1 MPAAPSGTNAMAAP
15 RIDPLPGADTATSF
29 SPIGNEP
36 PLRWQRALHLVPAGG
51 LGIGRRAVFYALLTW
66 LPIAIWALIRG
77 RFVEAATGEPLL
89 QHYGIH
95 VRCLVVIP
103 LLILGEASLHKAAL
117 RYVPQFIGSGLVD
130 EVTRPRLEAALRAMR
145 QWREASL
152 PWVFVLGAALALS
165 LVDRPQIRADA
176 MSWAVEEGGGLGF
189 GGLWYAYVVRPILL
203 ALLLGWLW
211 RILLLVVLFAKLGR
225 IGLSLVPSHPDRAG
239 GLGFLEKMPSAFA
252 PVTLALSAM
261 ITSRWAHEIVYHGQT
276 LDALKLPAAAFVVVW
291 TLLLLLPLVAL
302 MPVLRA
308 AKRAALPSYAALVAN
323 QGRQVRQVWIDGAPE
338 AKAPLLEP
346 TGVGPIADA
355 ATMYDAVRRMRS
367 LPVGKGSLAGIL
379 VPILVPMLIV
389 VALRIPV
396 KDMLLN
402 LLKALA

>member
-1 MPAAPSGTNAMAAP
+1 MM
-15 RIDPLPGADTATSF
+15 PGA
-29 SPIGNEP
+29 
-36 PLRWQRALHLVPAGG
+36 L
-51 LGIGRRAVFYALLTW
+51 
-66 LPIAIWALIRG
+66 
-77 RFVEAATGEPLL
+77 
-89 QHYGIH
+89 
-95 VRCLVVIP
+95 
-103 LLILGEASLHKAAL
+103 
-117 RYVPQFIGSGLVD
+117 
-130 EVTRPRLEAALRAMR
+130 
-145 QWREASL
+145 
-152 PWVFVLGAALALS
+152 
-165 LVDRPQIRADA
+165 
-176 MSWAVEEGGGLGF
+176 
-189 GGLWYAYVVRPILL
+189 
-203 ALLLGWLW
+203 
-211 RILLLVVLFAKLGR
+211 
-225 IGLSLVPSHPDRAG
+225 
-239 GLGFLEKMPSAFA
+239 A

-276 LDALKLPAAAFVVVW
+276 LDALKLPAATFVVVW

-302 MPVLRA
+302 MPALRA

-323 QGRQVRQVWIDGAPE
+323 QGQQVRQVWIDGAPE

-355 ATMYDAVRRMRS
+355 ATMYDAVRSMRS